1 MSGSFLKNKW
11 TSCLYI
17 LFSWSWVRTHAHIG
31 FGFEPVRWQNHKLQ
45 IYKLNIFSQDKTEGK
60 HVWGPSSNDSIMTS
74 LVPWSTRKK
83 IHQNQSRSLSQNDFR
98 GTSWTRIPVIA
109 WWSANSLATSFTW
122 ALAVHEAMLADLGL
136 GWWFRNT
143 QIDCICTCI

>member
-17 LFSWSWVRTHAHIG
+17 LFSWSWVRTHTHIG
-31 FGFEPVRWQNHKLQ
+31 SGFEPVRWQNHKLQ

-74 LVPWSTRKK
+74 LVPWSISRKK
-83 IHQNQSRSLSQNDFR
+83 IHQNQSRSLSQTISVER
-98 GTSWTRIPVIA
+98 LEPGSQSLLGGTAIRWLLL
-109 WWSANSLATSFTW
+109 SLEPWRFTKQCWPIWGW
-122 ALAVHEAMLADLGL
+122 AGGFEIHK
-136 GWWFRNT
+136 
-143 QIDCICTCI
+143 